1 MTQTPTKEQFERF
14 EREVQEQIDGLVA
27 KGNWLVI
34 SVGGEDA
41 SMPAPKPA
49 FSYTIGL
56 TEHGL
61 PELALAGLNPVES
74 STGSAGRLMRDSGS
88 FREGQIINNAL
99 SDGMPVGFANVP
111 PDSLAIASRRY
122 GASGYTALQV
132 FWPDTLK
139 RLPWQQGVDAQIA
152 SIQHRLWRL
161 GMSAPI
167 YKPH

>member
-1 MTQTPTKEQFERF
+1 
-14 EREVQEQIDGLVA
+14 
-27 KGNWLVI
+27 
-34 SVGGEDA
+34 
-41 SMPAPKPA
+41 
-49 FSYTIGL
+49 
-56 TEHGL
+56 
-61 PELALAGLNPVES
+61 
-74 STGSAGRLMRDSGS
+74 MRDSGS

-111 PDSLAIASRRY
+111 PDSLSIASRRY
-122 GASGYTALQV
+122 GANGYTALQV